1 MPCSKPDHVA
11 LPLPVRDRRPRVI
24 RADNVGSVW
33 RRGNWRR
40 SLGRRSGGAAVWS
53 RKASTEPHSTNQA
66 APATRRPAG
75 GSFHREFHAP
85 AGLAGDK
92 ADIPAVARPDKES
105 EPVGLTARTPAD
117 QPDLGS
123 ASLSTFQAKIDAIT
137 AALPRV

>member
-1 MPCSKPDHVA
+1 MSA
-11 LPLPVRDRRPRVI
+11 
-24 RADNVGSVW
+24 A
-33 RRGNWRR
+33 
-40 SLGRRSGGAAVWS
+40 SGGVATGGGVSADVLAARQCWS

-137 AALPRV
+137 AALARV

>member
-1 MPCSKPDHVA
+1 V
-11 LPLPVRDRRPRVI
+11 
-24 RADNVGSVW
+24 
-33 RRGNWRR
+33 
-40 SLGRRSGGAAVWS
+40 SLD
-53 RKASTEPHSTNQA
+53 T
-66 APATRRPAG
+66 G

-123 ASLSTFQAKIDAIT
+123 ASLSTFQAKIDAKRRLWRVSDQTVMPPT
-137 AALPRV
+137 AARSAPALQGSSTVIPRQDRRPLR